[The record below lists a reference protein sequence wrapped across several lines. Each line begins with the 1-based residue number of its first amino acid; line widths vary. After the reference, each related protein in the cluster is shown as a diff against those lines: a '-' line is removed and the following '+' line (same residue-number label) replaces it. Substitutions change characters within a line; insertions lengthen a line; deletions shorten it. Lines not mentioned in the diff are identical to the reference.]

1 MFFIFDF
8 RFKVRASCWSAT
20 FKQIDQ
26 ESQRVDPEC
35 ISITGHWC
43 LWGHVASREKCW
55 KPRSENN
62 KNRLAKILVK
72 ILFLINQ
79 INVFLQNIFFISV
92 NHIINT
98 MIELNFE
105 CYYSIS
111 CLGIMNYGSLLTTNK
126 GGMFLLRV
134 VQNQIHVV
142 EITDDVM
149 KAYDMEKLMLLPSQN
164 KNETLRKYLHKIS
177 ATIKVSLLFC

>member
-1 MFFIFDF
+1 
-8 RFKVRASCWSAT
+8 
-20 FKQIDQ
+20 
-26 ESQRVDPEC
+26 
-35 ISITGHWC
+35 
-43 LWGHVASREKCW
+43 
-55 KPRSENN
+55 
-62 KNRLAKILVK
+62 
-72 ILFLINQ
+72 
-79 INVFLQNIFFISV
+79 
-92 NHIINT
+92 
-98 MIELNFE
+98 MIKLNFD

-142 EITDDVM
+142 EITNDVM

-164 KNETLRKYLHKIS
+164 KIETLRKYLHKIS